1 MVHDLFTGYHHL
13 LLQWGMKCPPLFVYY
28 IAQAKMDDLEQAK
41 AEAGGR
47 VRDYLLDRLREQTGE
62 DYSHIEDDT
71 ELAAKV
77 YAHNNPDEDEDQ
89 EDPVEAQSLDE
100 LLAEMDRVILPPER
114 GVLFTGTE
122 SDHKE
127 EVPLYWTG
135 ELSTELWL
143 KWASQSSRL

>member
-1 MVHDLFTGYHHL
+1 
-13 LLQWGMKCPPLFVYY
+13 
-28 IAQAKMDDLEQAK
+28 MDEAK

-47 VRDYLLDRLREQTGE
+47 VREYLLDRLREQTGE
-62 DYSHIEDDT
+62 DYSHIEDDA

-77 YAHNNPDEDEDQ
+77 YGGGGDDEDEDQ
-89 EDPVEAQSLDE
+89 DPVEAQSLDE

-122 SDHKE
+122 TDHTE

-135 ELSTELWL
+135 ELSTEQWL
-143 KWASQSSRL
+143 KWAQQSSRL